1 MYSTSPEPPLR
12 GVDALVTTSGVRVT
26 DAVLSQLSGKLVL
39 TTTSGHD
46 HIDRVAA
53 ARHGVTVARCP
64 LARRDAVVAWSLA
77 EGIAGMR
84 RLGALQRAAV
94 EGRWARAELPALAP
108 VGLAGAHVAVVGM
121 GVIGQRM
128 AAALEALG
136 ATVLP
141 VDPRPIPGRRA
152 VDLETALEAAD
163 LVTLHCALSA
173 TSRGLIGAAQLARLR
188 PTAVVVNA
196 ARGDVLDLDAAVD
209 AVRQGRLRGLA
220 VDVFPVEPWTA
231 LRDAAVPGISF
242 APHAAGYTRDLGA
255 RVAAEVVDTL
265 AAWAQGAPLPHPV
278 PPP

>member
-1 MYSTSPEPPLR
+1 VRTEAPTPSLG
-12 GVDALVTTSGVRVT
+12 GVDVLVTTSGVRVT
-26 DAVLSQLSGKLVL
+26 EDVLSQLSGKLVL

-46 HIDRVAA
+46 HIDGVAA

-84 RLGALQRAAV
+84 RLGALHQAAAD
-94 EGRWARAELPALAP
+94 GRWARADLPALAP
-108 VGLAGAHVAVVGM
+108 IGLADARVAVIGM

-128 AAALEALG
+128 ATVLATLG
-136 ATVLP
+136 AEVLP
-141 VDPRPIPGRRA
+141 VDPRPIPGWRC
-152 VDLETALEAAD
+152 VDLETALEVAD
-163 LVTLHCALSA
+163 WVTLHCALSP
-173 TSRGLIGAAQLARLR
+173 TSRGLIGARQLARLR

-209 AVRQGRLRGLA
+209 AVRHGRLRALA
-220 VDVFPVEPWTA
+220 VDVFPVEPWTS
-231 LRDAAVPGISF
+231 LRDAALPGVSF

-265 AAWAQGAPLPHPV
+265 AAWASGAPLPHRV
-278 PPP
+278 SPP